1 MLQTHDKWLSHATNQ
16 HLQTT
21 YSSLKPTI
29 LEKTG
34 FLRKTRFF
42 FIHLELAGFASSTRK
57 KEGSGSSRYIYIQG
71 GPLFF
76 SSIRGS
82 FCICVCFFYF
92 CVVLKPVVR
101 ACVFKI
107 LLIDLNVLY

>member
-1 MLQTHDKWLSHATNQ
+1 MLQTYDKWLSHATNQ

-57 KEGSGSSRYIYIQG
+57 KEGSGSSRYVYYMYM
-71 GPLFF
+71 
-76 SSIRGS
+76 
-82 FCICVCFFYF
+82 FYS
-92 CVVLKPVVR
+92 CLG
-101 ACVFKI
+101 KI
-107 LLIDLNVLY
+107 PILANTFGRLSTTFNPM

>member
-57 KEGSGSSRYIYIQG
+57 KEGSGSSRCTYTYIYIC
-71 GPLFF
+71 L
-76 SSIRGS
+76 
-82 FCICVCFFYF
+82 
-92 CVVLKPVVR
+92 
-101 ACVFKI
+101 
-107 LLIDLNVLY
+107 

>member
-1 MLQTHDKWLSHATNQ
+1 MLQTYDKWLSHATNQ

-57 KEGSGSSRYIYIQG
+57 KEGSGSSRYIYLSCFNLYPAVNIYILSNDISTYIQY
-71 GPLFF
+71 L
-76 SSIRGS
+76 
-82 FCICVCFFYF
+82 
-92 CVVLKPVVR
+92 
-101 ACVFKI
+101 
-107 LLIDLNVLY
+107 